1 MNPIPGVA
9 AFFFGEAFA
18 AARPPRLLFFTG
30 DAVSASA
37 AAGEATTFLALD
49 LAALALALAGVA
61 FLGDGDFAL
70 AAFPP
75 RLEVLRCSNAIVG

>member
-1 MNPIPGVA
+1 MT
-9 AFFFGEAFA
+9 AFLGEAFA

-30 DAVSASA
+30 DTASA
-37 AAGEATTFLALD
+37 TAASSATAGAAGEATFLALD
-49 LAALALALAGVA
+49 LAAALALAGEA

-75 RLEVLRCSNAIVG
+75 RLEVLRCSSNAIVK